1 MMVNSQS
8 FIKFKTSTGI
18 KTDQQWREFIIRS
31 YTIGQSSKWTG
42 TRINYNED
50 TYRKW
55 THKQTT
61 SDPHTFST
69 IETKVW
75 GCKFTL
81 KHVHACEYNIYGS
94 KIWQWNYSPCHNIW
108 HRFDGYLDWIFYDS
122 SITNHKLV
130 HVFHIK
136 QCQVSSMHLS

>member
-1 MMVNSQS
+1 MIVHSQS

-61 SDPHTFST
+61 SDPHRVST
-69 IETKVW
+69 IETNVWRCKVN
-75 GCKFTL
+75 L
-81 KHVHACEYNIYGS
+81 KHVHACEYNIYG
-94 KIWQWNYSPCHNIW
+94 
-108 HRFDGYLDWIFYDS
+108 
-122 SITNHKLV
+122 
-130 HVFHIK
+130 
-136 QCQVSSMHLS
+136 